1 MSYNVNLFPQ
11 LYFPTMSSEFV
22 LKVFS
27 EEWKALASKK
37 GYLYSDRPRHEQYAE
52 GIDIYLGVPNV
63 PGAFISAR
71 YTLMG
76 SSAWDENTICL
87 HNQWA
92 KNGRELGY
100 LAWRGISEVCAK
112 YSGSETIQVD
122 KYKFAPNP
130 KYLDELRKVIK
141 PLVRKQFES
150 CDGKMKRLLAKN

>member
-1 MSYNVNLFPQ
+1 MSYRVGLHPQ
-11 LYFPTMSSEFV
+11 LYFPPMSSEFV

-37 GYLYSDRPRHEQYAE
+37 GYLYSDRPQRDQYSQ

-71 YTLMG
+71 YTLMV
-76 SSAWDENTICL
+76 SSAMDENTICL

-100 LAWRGISEVCAK
+100 LAWRGISYWFYVC
-112 YSGSETIQVD
+112 
-122 KYKFAPNP
+122 
-130 KYLDELRKVIK
+130 VI
-141 PLVRKQFES
+141 FS
-150 CDGKMKRLLAKN
+150 ISMCILLHYCTFVWYTVICR